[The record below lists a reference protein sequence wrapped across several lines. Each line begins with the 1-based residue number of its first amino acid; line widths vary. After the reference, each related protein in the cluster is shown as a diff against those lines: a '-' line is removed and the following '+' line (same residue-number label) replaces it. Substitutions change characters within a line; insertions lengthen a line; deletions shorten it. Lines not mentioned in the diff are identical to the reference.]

1 MKIFKNKAFLVLLD
15 QFLNSS
21 ITASVPFVLI
31 NYFQRVDMI
40 EFVSVQSWMIYYISI
55 IESLLITPIYYI
67 FVNDKLKFKQTIF
80 KICLIIST
88 VSIGLSIFLNLFYN
102 VPLFMLLFFV
112 TNVYKRLSINKNIS
126 EMNPRINI
134 KNSLIYSSIYYS
146 FIMLIVFGVFSFNI
160 FIILTIL
167 NLIYIFNETDNFKLN
182 SEIEFSFI
190 KQSFNIGKWS
200 LYNMIIQLII
210 TQIILYRL
218 KLYEDLN
225 SIIVYGLAIT
235 LTGVLNPIVSSFN
248 NYIISYIKTK
258 IEYTK
263 TEFKTLVY
271 KINFIYVFTLIILST
286 FIILIFPIIEGI
298 IVKEKYNSLY
308 LVLIYFL
315 ISLIFKSDNQFNS
328 RVLTLIYSRKIVFY
342 TGVLSLLTILAIL
355 PLFDVKWETWL
366 ICAFLLSRV
375 SSSLLSKYFL
385 IKKLNV

>member
-31 NYFQRVDMI
+31 NYFQRIDMI

-55 IESLLITPIYYI
+55 IESLLITPFYYI
-67 FVNDKLKFKQTIF
+67 FVDDKLKFKQTIY
-80 KICLIIST
+80 KVCLIIST

-102 VPLFMLLFFV
+102 VPLFMLLFYV

-126 EMNPRINI
+126 EMNPGRNI
-134 KNSLIYSSIYYS
+134 KNSIIYFTIYFS
-146 FIMLIVFGVFSFNI
+146 FIMFIVLGVFSFNI
-160 FIILTIL
+160 FILLTIL
-167 NLIYIFNETDNFKLN
+167 NLIYIFNETDNFKIN
-182 SEIEFSFI
+182 NEIKFSFI

-200 LYNMIIQLII
+200 LYNMVIQLII
-210 TQIILYRL
+210 TQIILYKL
-218 KLYEDLN
+218 KLYDDLN

-258 IEYTK
+258 IEYSK
-263 TEFKTLVY
+263 TEFKNLVY
-271 KINFIYVFTLIILST
+271 KINFIYIFSLIFLSIL
-286 FIILIFPIIEGI
+286 IILIFPIIEGI
-298 IVKEKYNSLY
+298 IVKEKYDSLY
-308 LVLIYFL
+308 LVFLYFL

-328 RVLTLIYSRKIVFY
+328 RVLTLIYSRKIVFF
-342 TGVLSLLTILAIL
+342 TGVLSLLTILAVL
-355 PLFDVKWETWL
+355 QLFDVKWETWL
-366 ICAFLLSRV
+366 ISAFLVSRV